1 MLEIFAIIFICRKNS
16 EIVKNKGLK
25 PTKYIIFTVVLW
37 ILFEIIGMFL
47 GMIVVQDS
55 VAGYIFALIGAAL
68 GGFIAY
74 QIAKNA
80 TPANDSLEIDNVLDS
95 GLR

>member
-37 ILFEIIGMFL
+37 ILFEVLGMFL
-47 GMIVVQDS
+47 GMIVVQNS
-55 VAGYIFALIGAAL
+55 AAGYIFALLGAAL

-80 TPANDSLEIDNVLDS
+80 APADNTQEIDNVLDS